1 MGQVRKQFERVK
13 CLVLDEADRILDEVS
28 TKEDVNYILDCC
40 KNRKIQ
46 FFISA
51 TENEFL
57 GKLREKSHQFNATL
71 GNEKDLKLAFSLP
84 ETLQMQYILCP
95 DELKDQYMQKLIDM
109 NTSTKIVQSI
119 VFSNSVKNA
128 EILHRT

>member
-1 MGQVRKQFERVK
+1 MI
-13 CLVLDEADRILDEVS
+13 LDEADRILDELS

-40 KNRKIQ
+40 GNRKIQ

-57 GKLREKSHQFNATL
+57 NKLRYKAHYFNATS
-71 GNEKDLKLAFSLP
+71 GNEKDLKMVFSLP

-95 DELKDQYMQKLIDM
+95 DELKDQ
-109 NTSTKIVQSI
+109 
-119 VFSNSVKNA
+119 
-128 EILHRT
+128 

>member
-1 MGQVRKQFERVK
+1 MK

-57 GKLREKSHQFNATL
+57 GKLREKSH
-71 GNEKDLKLAFSLP
+71 
-84 ETLQMQYILCP
+84 
-95 DELKDQYMQKLIDM
+95 
-109 NTSTKIVQSI
+109 
-119 VFSNSVKNA
+119 
-128 EILHRT
+128 